1 MREGNEQLLKNCAT
15 SPAMYYNVTA
25 ASQLAPVFET
35 IAKTLSQL
43 GISR

>member
-1 MREGNEQLLKNCAT
+1 MSRNEALLKSCAT

-25 ASQLAPVFET
+25 ASQLAPAFES

-43 GISR
+43 RIAR